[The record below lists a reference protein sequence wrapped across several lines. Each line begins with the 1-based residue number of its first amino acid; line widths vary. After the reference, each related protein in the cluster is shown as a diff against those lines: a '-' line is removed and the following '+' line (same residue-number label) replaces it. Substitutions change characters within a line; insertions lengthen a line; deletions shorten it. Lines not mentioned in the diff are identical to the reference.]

1 MGVKHLGRIFITR
14 QSFERF
20 FWRVGRLAK
29 VVAPTCSLDC
39 KVHIVKVPIKDVRI
53 SEPETDD
60 ASPLLGKAKR
70 GLKYKMFMQGEMI
83 KTTAL

>member
-1 MGVKHLGRIFITR
+1 MR

-20 FWRVGRLAK
+20 FRRVDWLAK
-29 VVAPTCSLDC
+29 VVATDLSLDC

-70 GLKYKMFMQGEMI
+70 GLKYKMFMPEGMI
-83 KTTAL
+83 KIAPALNRL

>member
-1 MGVKHLGRIFITR
+1 MDGSLTR
-14 QSFERF
+14 QSFESIHV
-20 FWRVGRLAK
+20 RVVGCQK
-29 VVAPTCSLDC
+29 VVAPTCSLDS
-39 KVHIVKVPIKDVRI
+39 KVLVVRVPIKDVGY

>member
-1 MGVKHLGRIFITR
+1 MYYSSSDILGVNILDGSLLTR

-20 FWRVGRLAK
+20 CWRVGRLAK
-29 VVAPTCSLDC
+29 VVAQTCSLDC

-53 SEPETDD
+53 SEPKTDD

-70 GLKYKMFMQGEMI
+70 GLNIKMFMQ
-83 KTTAL
+83 